1 MKQADNFD
9 LKKYLVE
16 NKLGKDKSTVR
27 GYVAVM
33 GPDFEDGVNLLKKAW
48 SAWKEGPET
57 KLEMI
62 DQAKQDIITFIK
74 SELV

>member
-16 NKLGKDKSTVR
+16 NKLGEDKPTV
-27 GYVAVM
+27 GEYVAVM

-48 SAWKEGPET
+48 DVWKEGSET
-57 KLEMI
+57 KPEMI

-74 SELV
+74 SKLV